1 MSLLREILEESFLL
15 FEDVSNQGNEIQ
27 SAVINM
33 HPAHIVYNGPS
44 GAGNGERVIY
54 PVAYGVST
62 AGNLVVRAFQ
72 PQGSTSSEVPAWKFF
87 RLDRIERW
95 DTDNSETFN
104 PEDLNGFNDSGDE
117 QMETCYAVSSLK
129 PGTEKPS
136 SKETPKPEK
145 ETEPEEPEK
154 IVTNHPVTK
163 GEVEN
168 GGADKD
174 SEQERYNYTGN
185 DAIRDILNTSSPKI
199 SKPMDK
205 EIQQNI
211 DKLPG
216 NPDNTPEAIP
226 VRDSVPVTK
235 GEVGGNNEPDLQTG
249 INNTE
254 IPVNDGPVTDDD
266 VNSEDIDDRKQNPG
280 SLTESFRSLMN
291 RMNNLY
297 KD

>member
-27 SAVINM
+27 SAVKNM
-33 HPAHIVYNGPS
+33 HPARIVYNGPTD
-44 GAGNGERVIY
+44 AGTGERVIY

-72 PQGSTSSEVPAWKFF
+72 PQGSTSSEVPSWKFF
-87 RLDRIERW
+87 RLDRIEKW

-104 PEDLNGFNDSGDE
+104 PEDLNGFNESGDE
-117 QMETCYAVSSLK
+117 QMETCYAVSSMK
-129 PGTEKPS
+129 TGTEKMS
-136 SKETPKPEK
+136 SKEMPEPEK
-145 ETEPEEPEK
+145 QNKPEEPEK
-154 IVTNHPVTK
+154 IVTSHPVTK

-174 SEQERYNYTGN
+174 SEENRYNYTGN
-185 DAIRDILNTSSPKI
+185 DAIRDILSTSNPKI
-199 SKPMDK
+199 GKPMDK

-226 VRDSVPVTK
+226 VRDPIPVTK
-235 GEVGGNNEPDLQTG
+235 GEVSGNIEPVSQMG
-249 INNTE
+249 VNNTE
-254 IPVNDGPVTDDD
+254 KPVNDGPITDDD
-266 VNSEDIDDRKQNPG
+266 VNSEDIDNNKTNPG
-280 SLTESFRSLMN
+280 SLTESFRSLTN